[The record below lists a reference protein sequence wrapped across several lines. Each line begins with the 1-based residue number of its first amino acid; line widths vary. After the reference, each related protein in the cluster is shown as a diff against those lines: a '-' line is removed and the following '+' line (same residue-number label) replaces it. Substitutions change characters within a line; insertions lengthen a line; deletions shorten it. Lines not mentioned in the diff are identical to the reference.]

1 LVDQDGTKLVRGVA
15 RAGFGRPVFFLLLL
29 AMVAAPACY
38 SRDYIQAMEANVAL
52 ISDLC
57 DKLADYCKSD
67 FMIDGEKVSSEE
79 MGEFYYAFNKASAFS
94 ASTPREASRHSHKD
108 FDKMLIAYENFVH
121 AADEYRLR
129 DAPDQAALA
138 GLMSQRDVVKHLA
151 GRVTQDLHAE
161 KK

>member
-1 LVDQDGTKLVRGVA
+1 MKRIE
-15 RAGFGRPVFFLLLL
+15 RAGLGRPAFFLLLL
-29 AMVAAPACY
+29 AILAAGSCY
-38 SRDYIQAMEANVAL
+38 SRDYIQAMAANVSL
-52 ISDLC
+52 LSDLC

-67 FMIDGEKVSSEE
+67 FKLDDATVTSEE

-108 FDKMLIAYENFVH
+108 FDKLLVAYENFVH

-129 DAPDQAALA
+129 GLPDQAALA
-138 GLMSQRDVVKHLA
+138 ALMSQRDQVKHLA